1 MIREPHA
8 GASAGLLVL
17 RLVVGVTFLLHG
29 IDKLGDMSGTEQFF
43 ASLDIPAPGLMAP
56 VVAVIE
62 TVGGVLLIVGLATP
76 LIGLAL
82 AGDMLVALLTA
93 HVDQGFFVD
102 EGGFELV
109 LLLGGASLA
118 IALTGAGRFSVDAA
132 LGVTRR
138 LWQRVSPEAGNAAP
152 GTRS

>member
-1 MIREPHA
+1 
-8 GASAGLLVL
+8 
-17 RLVVGVTFLLHG
+17 
-29 IDKLGDMSGTEQFF
+29 
-43 ASLDIPAPGLMAP
+43 
-56 VVAVIE
+56 
-62 TVGGVLLIVGLATP
+62 
-76 LIGLAL
+76 L

-118 IALTGAGRFSVDAA
+118 IAFTDAGRFSVDAA

-138 LWQRVSPEAGNAAP
+138 LWQRVSPEAGNAVP